1 MPRKVPAGYVN
12 MAHYF
17 AARRLKQRYAK
28 FNTGNERHDKNKKP
42 LRKIPK
48 QIKKSNRPASLTRTD
63 VELSKVVT
71 GTKKI
76 QSVTKKI
83 QSELLGSPSSKKSKW
98 SIPGLQLTEGLEQ
111 DMQGRDADAG
121 QESRET
127 PPKKKS
133 KKETRLERSQKRA
146 EEVEQFSKRTESWAK
161 DKIKEVEDWER
172 ARVDE
177 VNAKMEKLAS
187 KVQDRMDRIEEKAVR
202 MAKDIEERAA
212 RRAKD
217 IEEFAAERAAK
228 IEDRADLRAKDI
240 EEFAAERAAKIED
253 MADLRAKD
261 IIKEADRIAKDI
273 VKEASERADK
283 RDRMAMSQGRKAPMD
298 LNVEQEG
305 AELEAGVSRLCG
317 RIQELHQHLQ
327 ASKANDSGITSP
339 LPLLP
344 EVTVVRK
351 LVLLQ
356 RVQHDL
362 ASLFGMLGDV
372 PHYSALLSEQQ
383 ADMTFLDYLSQPSTV
398 LHPQHSA
405 FVTTARLSKDSGRQQ

>member
-240 EEFAAERAAKIED
+240 
-253 MADLRAKD
+253 
-261 IIKEADRIAKDI
+261 IKEADRIAKDI

-383 ADMTFLDYLSQPSTV
+383 ADMTFLDYLSQPSPV